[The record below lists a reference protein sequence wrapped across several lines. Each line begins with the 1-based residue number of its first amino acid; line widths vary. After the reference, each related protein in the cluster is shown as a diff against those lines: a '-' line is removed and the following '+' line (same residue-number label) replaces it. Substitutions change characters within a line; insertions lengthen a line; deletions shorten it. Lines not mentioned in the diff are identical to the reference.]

1 MYFNLKEMEKKFEV
15 KLDNMKKAQKKEI
28 EKLESS
34 QEAYFKSKTKKLKQ
48 EQVEHLINNYYIHHV
63 ILKAKEMKKFKEELK
78 QEEKLVTSEA
88 KLEIDTKSL
97 TKAER
102 KRQLTKRLSDLY
114 VTQSDRV

>member
-1 MYFNLKEMEKKFEV
+1 
-15 KLDNMKKAQKKEI
+15 
-28 EKLESS
+28 
-34 QEAYFKSKTKKLKQ
+34 
-48 EQVEHLINNYYIHHV
+48 
-63 ILKAKEMKKFKEELK
+63 MKKFKEELK

-114 VTQSDRV
+114 ETQLDRVWCVLIRTVFIITVIGQTVSTVSV